1 MRTSEKNMML
11 NISFLLLSSLAFT
24 TAFQQQGQH
33 QLLHNG
39 AAGLFRSPHP
49 SSLKSSPPPAAA
61 ASLTSLSSSS
71 AFFATDDDDVDDDV
85 IAVGSSLS
93 LTARMIRNRLRKI
106 TGFSLTVFRKTLRGI
121 TGISLTAVYATAFA
135 VTSLWI
141 RKTMSIFLKLFPPG
155 FRYFLQPFLILYYT
169 PLILLRTLTSPSRK
183 RAVDKH
189 NTVIDAWKE
198 AVNVAEKLEKDG
210 YSPVSVNDDGYFELT
225 APPSLSI
232 NDSNDNNNDNR
243 NEEMADAMAAV
254 MEIKNADDEEKK
266 AEDEEKKLI

>member
-1 MRTSEKNMML
+1 MML
-11 NISFLLLSSLAFT
+11 NISFLLLSSLAFI
-24 TAFQQQGQH
+24 TAFQQQGQ
-33 QLLHNG
+33 QLQHNG
-39 AAGLFRSPHP
+39 AASLFRSSRP
-49 SSLKSSPPPAAA
+49 SSLKSSPPPPLAATA
-61 ASLTSLSSSS
+61 TASLTSLSSSS
-71 AFFATDDDDVDDDV
+71 AFFATDDDDNNTNDDV

-93 LTARMIRNRLRKI
+93 LTARTIRNYLRKV

-135 VTSLWI
+135 ATSLWI
-141 RKTMSIFLKLFPPG
+141 RKTMSLFLKLFPPG

-169 PLILLRTLTSPSRK
+169 PLILLRTVTSRTSRK

-198 AVNVAEKLEKDG
+198 AVTVAERLEKDG
-210 YSPVSVNDDGYFELT
+210 YSPVSVNDDGYFELA

-232 NDSNDNNNDNR
+232 DDDSNDNNNNDNR

-254 MEIKNADDEEKK
+254 IEIKNADDEEKN
-266 AEDEEKKLI
+266 ADDEEKK

>member
-1 MRTSEKNMML
+1 ML
-11 NISFLLLSSLAFT
+11 NISFLLLSSLAFI
-24 TAFQQQGQH
+24 TAFQQQRQQLQH
-33 QLLHNG
+33 DG
-39 AAGLFRSPHP
+39 AAGLFRSSHP
-49 SSLKSSPPPAAA
+49 SSLKSSPPPQAAT

-71 AFFATDDDDVDDDV
+71 AFFATDDDGNNTDDDV

-93 LTARMIRNRLRKI
+93 LTAQTIRNYLRKV

-135 VTSLWI
+135 ATSLWI
-141 RKTMSIFLKLFPPG
+141 RKTMSLFLKLFPPG

-169 PLILLRTLTSPSRK
+169 PLILLRTVTSRTSRK

-198 AVNVAEKLEKDG
+198 AVTVAERLEKDG
-210 YSPVSVNDDGYFELT
+210 YSPVSVNDDGYFELA

-232 NDSNDNNNDNR
+232 DDSNDNNNNDNR

-254 MEIKNADDEEKK
+254 IEIKNADDEEKN
-266 AEDEEKKLI
+266 ADDEEKKMN

>member
-1 MRTSEKNMML
+1 MML
-11 NISFLLLSSLAFT
+11 NISFLLLSSLAFI
-24 TAFQQQGQH
+24 TAFQQQGQ
-33 QLLHNG
+33 QLRHNG
-39 AAGLFRSPHP
+39 GASLFRSSRP
-49 SSLKSSPPPAAA
+49 SSLKSSPAT
-61 ASLTSLSSSS
+61 ASLTSLLSSS
-71 AFFATDDDDVDDDV
+71 AFFATDDDDNNTNDDV

-93 LTARMIRNRLRKI
+93 VTARTIRNYLRKV

-135 VTSLWI
+135 ATSLWI
-141 RKTMSIFLKLFPPG
+141 RKTMSLFLKLFPPG

-169 PLILLRTLTSPSRK
+169 PLILLRTVTSRTSRK

-198 AVNVAEKLEKDG
+198 AVTVAERLEKDG
-210 YSPVSVNDDGYFELT
+210 YSPVSVNDDGYFELA

-232 NDSNDNNNDNR
+232 DDSNDNNNNNNNNR

-254 MEIKNADDEEKK
+254 IEIKNADDEEKN
-266 AEDEEKKLI
+266 ADDEEKK

>member
-1 MRTSEKNMML
+1 ML
-11 NISFLLLSSLAFT
+11 NISFLLLSSLAFI
-24 TAFQQQGQH
+24 TAFQQQGQ
-33 QLLHNG
+33 QLQHNG
-39 AAGLFRSPHP
+39 AASLFRSSRP
-49 SSLKSSPPPAAA
+49 SSLKSSPAT

-71 AFFATDDDDVDDDV
+71 AFFATDDDDNNTDDDV

-93 LTARMIRNRLRKI
+93 LTARTIRNYLRKV

-135 VTSLWI
+135 ATSLWI
-141 RKTMSIFLKLFPPG
+141 RKTMSLFLKLFPPG

-169 PLILLRTLTSPSRK
+169 PLILLRTVTSPSRK
-183 RAVDKH
+183 QRAVDKH

-198 AVNVAEKLEKDG
+198 AVTVAERLEKDG
-210 YSPVSVNDDGYFELT
+210 YSPVSVNDDGYFELA

-232 NDSNDNNNDNR
+232 DDSNENNNDNR

-254 MEIKNADDEEKK
+254 IEIKNADDGEKN
-266 AEDEEKKLI
+266 ADDEERK